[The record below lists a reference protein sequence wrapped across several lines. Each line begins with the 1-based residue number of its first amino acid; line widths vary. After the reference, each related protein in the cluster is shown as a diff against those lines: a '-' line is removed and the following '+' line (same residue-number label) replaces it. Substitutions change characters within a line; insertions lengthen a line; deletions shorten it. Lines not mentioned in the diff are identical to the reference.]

1 MYNGRGVGVSIDTQ
15 ADEVSGRT
23 AALQTSI
30 SRDPRALATWQQI
43 RETAKQ
49 VEIMMQRVMRV
60 ADEVSPGAMS
70 AYVTELSKKADQT
83 LQQMQNQAEQ
93 ALNEAAENVKN
104 ELKARA
110 DAGEFTGPR
119 GPRGLTGEDGEPGA
133 PGPQGPQGPQ
143 GEKGD
148 PGKDGEPGATGP
160 QGPQGEKGD
169 PGKDGEP
176 GATGPQGPQGEK
188 GDPGKDAPQ
197 EAVLYTAQTLDD
209 AQKAQARE
217 NIGAVDAARQNIL
230 VGGETGN
237 PIAVDDAF
245 AAPLRGLTVYGKSTQ
260 DGTPTP
266 DAPVP
271 IVSAGDGGGITVKVT
286 GRNILDMRNSGKSV
300 TNSGVTYTRNADYSF
315 TRAGTATES
324 IGNVWMAGGYL
335 IKPKADLSNVFCVL
349 LKGVKYSIKDCVL
362 LATSPAG
369 SALVARKNFVP
380 TQDMYITGVRNE
392 NFIVGK
398 TYNDIVYPA
407 VYVGEKALQY
417 EPYREQLLTL
427 PTPNGLPGIPVKS
440 GGNYTDSTGQ
450 QWVCDE
456 IDLERGVEVLRIA
469 SFVIDAKNANDIS
482 VMNPYA
488 NVNVVTSA
496 RLRTPQKTSSKDRT
510 DRCVFC
516 EALPWIYNTWASTV
530 NAINYVEDDRID
542 FVIENSYLGLSEAST
557 VNERKTALV
566 KYFTDNPCR
575 VVYRIATPIEIPL
588 TPAEIASYKALTTYA
603 PDTVVRASDGAGV
616 KLGYQKDVNIATNW
630 KPTVNQL
637 KTDVDAKI
645 NQSDALTLE
654 EIMASTGLSKKVAS
668 AEAVKS
674 IKNNVGSIKSGG
686 FYSEKNKGNTM
697 PADYGG
703 FIRISGGSWPGSYY
717 SDTYYVGVS
726 SSSNAFLG
734 IQINGAKQ
742 ITWVQI

>member
-1 MYNGRGVGVSIDTQ
+1 MYNGRGVGVSIDKQ

-70 AYVTELSKKADQT
+70 AYITELSKKADQT

-148 PGKDGEPGATGP
+148 PGKDGEPGATGS

-217 NIGAVDAARQNIL
+217 NIGAADEALQNVL
-230 VGGETGN
+230 VGSETGN

-245 AAPLRGLTVYGKSTQ
+245 AAPLRGLTVYGRSTQ

-271 IVSAGDGGGITVKVT
+271 IVSAGDGGSVAVKVT
-286 GRNILDMRNSGKSV
+286 GANVLEGTKP
-300 TNSGVTYTRNADYSF
+300 GVESTAQGATYTIHENGISI
-315 TRAGTATES
+315 TGTATNLFTILLHDDVTRPLTRGVYYLTTS
-324 IGNVWMAGGYL
+324 GLNPSVTLNFYFIG
-335 IKPKADLSNVFCVL
+335 
-349 LKGVKYSIKDCVL
+349 KYSSDVQNQKVTLTRDVEFSLRLQIAKGTTLNTTVQVSL
-362 LATSPAG
+362 T
-369 SALVARKNFVP
+369 RNK
-380 TQDMYITGVRNE
+380 ITA
-392 NFIVGK
+392 
-398 TYNDIVYPA
+398 YS
-407 VYVGEKALQY
+407 
-417 EPYREQLLTL
+417 PYREQLLTL
-427 PTPNGLPGIPVKS
+427 PTPNGLPGIPVTS
-440 GGNYTDSTGQ
+440 GGNYTDPSGQ

-456 IDLERGVEVLRIA
+456 VDFARGVRVQRVRIKALSPDIAWSHRKTNSGNNNFQVRIYNADVALSRKPCFCNILRYTGNGWDDIPQNLPK
-469 SFVIDAKNANDIS
+469 IYANDQEITIS
-482 VMNPYA
+482 FPPNSEYSSLDAFKQLLTNVKSVIYYA
-488 NVNVVTSA
+488 
-496 RLRTPQKTSSKDRT
+496 L
-510 DRCVFC
+510 
-516 EALPWIYNTWASTV
+516 
-530 NAINYVEDDRID
+530 AI
-542 FVIENSYLGLSEAST
+542 
-557 VNERKTALV
+557 
-566 KYFTDNPCR
+566 
-575 VVYRIATPIEIPL
+575 PIETPL
-588 TPAEIASYKALTTYA
+588 TDAEIAAYKALTTYA
-603 PDTVVRASDGAGV
+603 PDTVVQASDGAGV
-616 KLGYQKDVNIATNW
+616 KLEYQRDVNIAINW

-726 SSSNAFLG
+726 SSSEAFLG